1 MNSSVFHPFICH
13 QISTG
18 YETQNIEEM
27 HRDHVPALPP
37 NFHLL
42 GSTVVSPN
50 QGMLKFSDDGKA
62 DLDNVHVLTVQG
74 HPEFDESIVNAIVK
88 VRSQAGIIDLLTAE
102 DAARR
107 SGWRN
112 DGLIVGK
119 AIWKVLNVV

>member
-1 MNSSVFHPFICH
+1 
-13 QISTG
+13 
-18 YETQNIEEM
+18 
-27 HRDHVPALPP
+27 
-37 NFHLL
+37 
-42 GSTVVSPN
+42 
-50 QGMLKFSDDGKA
+50 MLKFSDDGKA